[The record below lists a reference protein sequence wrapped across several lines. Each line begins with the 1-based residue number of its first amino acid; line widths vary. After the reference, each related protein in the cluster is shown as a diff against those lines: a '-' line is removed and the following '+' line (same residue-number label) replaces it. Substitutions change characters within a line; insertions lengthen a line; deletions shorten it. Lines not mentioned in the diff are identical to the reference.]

1 MLNFVWFVWLDAFKV
16 WLNLQERPTEELYQ
30 YSRVVTVKLC
40 PPPSEMNYVAAL
52 LVLACQKLSAPAYA
66 RFSQNENLNRN
77 YLIIARQSKLRAIM
91 CLSYFIS
98 TVNPDT
104 LVETEACIIKIY
116 RRYLLLFNEQ
126 LFYVALD

>member
-16 WLNLQERPTEELYQ
+16 WLNLQERPTEELYH
-30 YSRVVTVKLC
+30 YSGVVTVKLC

-52 LVLACQKLSAPAYA
+52 LVLACQKLSVPAYA

-98 TVNPDT
+98 SVNPDT